1 VSDAAQPLPAAPT
14 RFWRSRPSG
23 WLIWSSLG
31 TAVLAF
37 GLPFTS
43 FGRRYFEFVAL
54 PAEVVGLVGVV
65 LAAYFLAAEAAKH
78 PFFRRLEL

>member
-1 VSDAAQPLPAAPT
+1 VLVTFAIRTRL

-23 WLIWSSLG
+23 WLLWTSFAM
-31 TAVLAF
+31 AVVAF

-54 PAEVVGLVGVV
+54 PWEVVGLVSLV
-65 LAAYFLAAEAAKH
+65 LVAYFVAAEVAKH